1 MGQMESL
8 TINGAQIELSDMKIK
23 EIKVTPIAVPDVPL
37 VNTKGVH
44 QTVFLRSIIELET
57 ECGLLGIG
65 ETYGAK
71 RTLTGLEATAPK
83 LAGLDPYNLRD
94 LRARVEAALPEGGGI
109 NAPTAL
115 ADHKVV
121 DVVYSAFEIACLDL
135 IGKKVGRPLYDL
147 LGGAVR
153 KEIPFGGYLFFKFAA
168 PGDAIG
174 DDFFGEVM
182 TPDAMVAE
190 ARELVSEYGF
200 KSLKLK
206 GGVLEP
212 DLEVETM
219 LKLREAFPNHGLRID
234 PMGAWTVP
242 TAKSV
247 ADRLD
252 GVLEYLEDPV
262 RGMDAMAE
270 LSKLI
275 DMPLA
280 TNLVVVEFEEV
291 IEAAKK
297 DAVQIILSD
306 HHYWRGAKGAI
317 HLGEMCR
324 AAGLG
329 VSMHSNS
336 HLGISLAA
344 MCHVAAATPNLTY
357 DSDTHYPW
365 YRHEIVKGGRPV
377 FDDGKLKVPEGPGL
391 GVELDRSAVASL
403 HQLYLDQQVIDRD
416 DTDEMLKY
424 VPDYVRKV
432 PRW

>member
-1 MGQMESL
+1 
-8 TINGAQIELSDMKIK
+8 MKI
-23 EIKVTPIAVPDVPL
+23 IDVRITPIAVPDVPL

-44 QTVFLRSIIELET
+44 QSVFLRSIIELET
-57 ECGLLGIG
+57 DIGLVGLG
-65 ETYGAK
+65 EAYGAK
-71 RTLTGLEATAPK
+71 RTLAGLQATAPT
-83 LAGLDPYNLRD
+83 LVGLDPYNLRD
-94 LRARVEAALPEGGGI
+94 LRHRVETSLPNSGGV

-115 ADHKVV
+115 ADHKIV

-135 IGKKVGRPLYDL
+135 RGKEVGRPLCDL
-147 LGGAVR
+147 LGGKVR
-153 KEIPFGGYLFFKFAA
+153 NEIAFGGYLFFKFANL
-168 PGDAIG
+168 PTAIS
-174 DDFFGEVM
+174 DDIFGEVM
-182 TPDAMVAE
+182 TPDAMVEE
-190 ARELVSEYGF
+190 ARELVGQYGF

-212 DLEVETM
+212 DLEIETM
-219 LKLREAFPNHGLRID
+219 LKLREAFPHHPLRID
-234 PMGAWTVP
+234 PMGAWTVE
-242 TAKSV
+242 TALYVIEK
-247 ADRLD
+247 LD

-262 RGMDAMAE
+262 RGMDTMAE
-270 LSKLI
+270 LSARTT
-275 DMPLA
+275 MPLA

-291 IEAAKK
+291 IESIKR

-306 HHYWRGAKGAI
+306 HHYWRGATGAI

-357 DSDTHYPW
+357 DADTHYPW
-365 YRHEIVKGGRPV
+365 YAHEIIKGGRV
-377 FDDGKLKVPEGPGL
+377 AFKNGKLPVPDGPGL
-391 GVELDRSAVASL
+391 GVELDQEAIAKL
-403 HQLYLDQQVIDRD
+403 HNLYNEHMVIDRD

>member
-1 MGQMESL
+1 
-8 TINGAQIELSDMKIK
+8 MKIVD
-23 EIKVTPIAVPDVPL
+23 IKVTPIAIPDVPL
-37 VNTKGVH
+37 ANTKGVH
-44 QTVFLRSIIELET
+44 PSVFLRAIIKLKT
-57 ECGLLGIG
+57 DTGLVGLG

-71 RTLTGLEATAPK
+71 RTLDGLRSAASALE
-83 LAGLDPYNLRD
+83 GLDPYHLHD
-94 LRARVEAALPEGGGI
+94 LRGRIERALPNAGGV

-115 ADHKVV
+115 ADHKLV

-135 IGKKVGRPLYDL
+135 RGKELGRPLCDL

-153 KEIPFGGYLFFKFAA
+153 KSVPFGGYLFFKFAKRDLSFG
-168 PGDAIG
+168 PDIM
-174 DDFFGEVM
+174 GEVM
-182 TPDAMVAE
+182 TPDALVEQAK
-190 ARELVSEYGF
+190 ELVGTYGF

-212 DLEVETM
+212 DLEIETI
-219 LKLREAFPNHGLRID
+219 LKLRETFPHHGLRID

-242 TAKSV
+242 TALRVIEK
-247 ADRLD
+247 LG
-252 GVLEYLEDPV
+252 GVLEYLEDPC

-270 LSKLI
+270 LSAQTSI
-275 DMPLA
+275 PLA
-280 TNLVVVEFEEV
+280 TNLVVVEFEQI
-291 IEAAKK
+291 IEAVKK
-297 DAVQIILSD
+297 DAVQIVLSD
-306 HHYWRGAKGAI
+306 HHYWQGATGAV
-317 HLGEMCR
+317 HLGKVCR

-357 DSDTHYPW
+357 DCDTHYPW
-365 YRHEIVKGGRPV
+365 SSREIVTAGRPE
-377 FDDGKLKVPEGPGL
+377 FLDGALRVPEGPGL
-391 GVELDRSAVASL
+391 GVELDHEAIAEL
-403 HQLYLDQQVIDRD
+403 NALYHRAMIADRD

>member
-1 MGQMESL
+1 MR
-8 TINGAQIELSDMKIK
+8 IENVRI
-23 EIKVTPIAVPDVPL
+23 TPIAIPDVPL

-44 QTVFLRSIIELET
+44 QKVFLRAIIELVT
-57 ECGLLGIG
+57 DTGLVGLG
-65 ETYGAK
+65 EAYGQT
-71 RTLTGLEATAPK
+71 RTLTGLQKAASM
-83 LAGLDPYNLRD
+83 LDGLDPWHLRD
-94 LRARVEAALPEGGGI
+94 LRMRVEAALPDAGGV

-135 IGKKVGRPLYDL
+135 CGKAVGRPLHDL

-153 KEIPFGGYLFFKFAA
+153 DEISYGGYLFFKFANL
-168 PGDAIG
+168 PDAIS
-174 DDFFGEVM
+174 DDIFGEVM
-182 TPDAMVAE
+182 TPDAMVEE
-190 ARELVSEYGF
+190 ARALVGQYGF

-206 GGVLEP
+206 GGVLDP
-212 DLEVETM
+212 DAEIETM
-219 LKLREAFPNHGLRID
+219 LKLREAFPDHPLRID

-242 TAKSV
+242 TALK
-247 ADRLD
+247 ACKALD

-270 LSKLI
+270 LSAQT

-280 TNLVVVEFEEV
+280 TNLVVVEFEDV
-291 IEAAKK
+291 IEAVKK
-297 DAVQIILSD
+297 DAVQIVLSD
-306 HHYWRGAKGAI
+306 HHYWRGATGAI
-317 HLGEMCR
+317 QLGEMCR

-329 VSMHSNS
+329 VAMHSNS

-357 DSDTHYPW
+357 DADTHYPW
-365 YRHEIVKGGRPV
+365 YDREIVQGGRPK
-377 FDDGKLKVPEGPGL
+377 FEGGKLSVPTGPGL
-391 GVELDRSAVASL
+391 GVELDRDALADL
-403 HQLYLDQQVIDRD
+403 HQLYVDAQVRDRD

-424 VPDYVRKV
+424 VPDYQRVV

>member
-1 MGQMESL
+1 MRITSAR
-8 TINGAQIELSDMKIK
+8 I
-23 EIKVTPIAVPDVPL
+23 TPIAVPDVPL
-37 VNTKGVH
+37 LNTKGVH
-44 QTVFLRSIIELET
+44 PPVFLRAIIELET
-57 ECGLLGIG
+57 DAGLVGLG
-65 ETYGAK
+65 EAYGAK
-71 RTLTGLEATAPK
+71 RTLNGLQTVAP
-83 LAGLDPYNLRD
+83 LLEGLDPYNLRE
-94 LRARVEAALPEGGGI
+94 LRARIDKALPNAGGV

-115 ADHKVV
+115 ADHKLV

-135 IGKKVGRPLYDL
+135 RGKEVDRPLYDL

-153 KEIPFGGYLFFKFAA
+153 HEIPFGGYLFFKFAKL
-168 PGDAIG
+168 PGLVG
-174 DDFFGEVM
+174 DDIFGEVM
-182 TPDAMVAE
+182 TPDAMVEE
-190 ARELVSEYGF
+190 AKELVGAHGYR
-200 KSLKLK
+200 SLKLK

-219 LKLREAFPNHGLRID
+219 LKLREAFPDHGLRID

-242 TAKSV
+242 TAKKVVDQLS
-247 ADRLD
+247 
-252 GVLEYLEDPV
+252 GVLEYLEDPC

-270 LSKLI
+270 LSAMI

-291 IEAAKK
+291 IEAIKK

-306 HHYWRGAKGAI
+306 HHYWRGATGAI

-357 DSDTHYPW
+357 DCDTHYPW
-365 YRHEIVKGGRPV
+365 YRKEIIKGGRV
-377 FDDGKLKVPEGPGL
+377 TFKDGKLPVPQGPGL
-391 GVELDRSAVASL
+391 GVELDKEAVSEL
-403 HQLYLDQQVIDRD
+403 HELYKEQMVIDRD